1 MLETPQARRRWRRYV
16 LRVELNLSSLS
27 PGVRRELVE
36 DLSAHVRAVLT
47 NDGSSA
53 SEAERLNAAL
63 RQLGD
68 PKEFLAPLI
77 AEAVFRDPA
86 RDTGPVAALRS
97 LAAHAARGWRFF
109 RASATVAAASI
120 LAAGMLIVGAGSLI
134 RPGSIGVFRLSPDEY
149 QMRLFGGDGGQLVL
163 WPWLGLSLAAF
174 GGVVA
179 WLAWRRARSLVVEVL
194 ASVD

>member
-27 PGVRRELVE
+27 PSVRRELVE
-36 DLSAHVRAVLT
+36 DLTAHVRAVLT

-53 SEAERLNAAL
+53 PEPERLDAAL

-68 PKEFLAPLI
+68 PKEFIAPLM
-77 AEAVFRDPA
+77 ADAVFRDPA

-97 LAAHAARGWRFF
+97 LAAHAAPGWRFF
-109 RASATVAAASI
+109 RDSATVAAATI
-120 LAAGMLIVGAGSLI
+120 LGAGLLIAGAGSLM
-134 RPGSIGVFRLSPDEY
+134 RPDAIGVFQLSADEY
-149 QMRLFGGDGGQLVL
+149 QMRLFGGDGGQVVL
-163 WPWLGLSLAAF
+163 WPWLGLALAAI
-174 GGVVA
+174 GGALA
-179 WLAWRRARSLVVEVL
+179 WLAWRRARRLVVEIL